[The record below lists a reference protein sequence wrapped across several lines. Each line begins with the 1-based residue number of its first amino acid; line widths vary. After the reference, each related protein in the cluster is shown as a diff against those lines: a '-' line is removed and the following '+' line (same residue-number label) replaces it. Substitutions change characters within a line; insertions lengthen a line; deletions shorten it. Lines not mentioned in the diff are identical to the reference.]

1 MRHGRYEHNI
11 YNAELPVGSVVV
23 LQQCSKLQR
32 KRKAPARAVAESAG
46 CGPRVF
52 GTVKTYTA
60 KQRRNERRREK
71 EQEKEK
77 GKRFAIFIC
86 IDGVHVI
93 RDLAI

>member
-11 YNAELPVGSVVV
+11 YNAELPLPVGSVVV

-60 KQRRNERRREK
+60 KQRRDERKK
-71 EQEKEK
+71 E
-77 GKRFAIFIC
+77 
-86 IDGVHVI
+86 
-93 RDLAI
+93 